1 MSRTVNRVLIA
12 VSILA
17 AATVGFGAYR
27 VMHERPAPV
36 QPAPSDAVAADP
48 DTVVAASSA
57 QVPATRPVFSLDDLD
72 GKSRSITE
80 WDGKTLVINFWATWC
95 APCRREIPMLKALS
109 AARATQDVVVIGI
122 ALDFR
127 DKVLPYAKE
136 VGINYPLL
144 IGEEDGLDAASGFG
158 LGSIGLPC
166 TVFVDAKSR
175 IVTAHLGELHADQA
189 DLIVDTILEV
199 NRGAL
204 SIEDA
209 RTRIAAGMKAPERKR
224 S

>member
-1 MSRTVNRVLIA
+1 MSRAVNSVLIA
-12 VSILA
+12 VSIIA

-27 VMHERPAPV
+27 VMHESPVASTPPPA
-36 QPAPSDAVAADP
+36 AAQEP
-48 DTVVAASSA
+48 DTSVASSA
-57 QVPATRPVFSLDDLD
+57 PVSKMRPVFSLEDAD

-109 AARATQDVVVIGI
+109 TARAAQDVVVIGI
-122 ALDFR
+122 AIDFR

-136 VGINYPLL
+136 AGINYPLL
-144 IGEEDGLDAASGFG
+144 IGEEDGLDAATAFG

-166 TVFVDAKSR
+166 TVFVDAKGR

-189 DLIVDTILEV
+189 DLIVDTILDV

-204 SIEDA
+204 SIEEA
-209 RTRIAAGMKAPERKR
+209 RTRIAAGMKAPKRKN

>member
-1 MSRTVNRVLIA
+1 MSRAVNSVLIA
-12 VSILA
+12 VSIIA

-27 VMHERPAPV
+27 VMHAKPVAPPPPA
-36 QPAPSDAVAADP
+36 AAAEEP
-48 DTVVAASSA
+48 DTSVASSA
-57 QVPATRPVFSLDDLD
+57 PVPQMRPVFSLEDAD

-95 APCRREIPMLKALS
+95 APCRREIPMLKSLS
-109 AARATQDVVVIGI
+109 AARAAQDVVVIGI
-122 ALDFR
+122 AVDFR

-136 VGINYPLL
+136 AGINYPLL
-144 IGEEDGLDAASGFG
+144 IGEEDGLDAATAFG

-166 TVFVDAKSR
+166 TVFVDAKGR

-189 DLIVDTILEV
+189 DLIVDTILDV
-199 NRGAL
+199 NRGAI
-204 SIEDA
+204 SIEAA
-209 RTRIAAGMKAPERKR
+209 RTRIAAGMKAPERKN

>member
-1 MSRTVNRVLIA
+1 MSRAVNSVLIA
-12 VSILA
+12 VSIIA

-27 VMHERPAPV
+27 VMHEKPVAPPPPA
-36 QPAPSDAVAADP
+36 AAAEEP
-48 DTVVAASSA
+48 DTSVASSA
-57 QVPATRPVFSLDDLD
+57 PVPQMRPVFSLEDAD

-109 AARATQDVVVIGI
+109 AARAAQDVVVIGI
-122 ALDFR
+122 AVDFR

-136 VGINYPLL
+136 AGINYPLL
-144 IGEEDGLDAASGFG
+144 IGEEDGLDAATAFG

-166 TVFVDAKSR
+166 TVFVDAKGR

-189 DLIVDTILEV
+189 DLIVDTILDV
-199 NRGAL
+199 NRGAI
-204 SIEDA
+204 SIEAA
-209 RTRIAAGMKAPERKR
+209 RTRIAAGMKAPERKN

>member
-1 MSRTVNRVLIA
+1 MSRAVNSVLIA
-12 VSILA
+12 ASIIA

-27 VMHERPAPV
+27 VMHEKPVAPPPA
-36 QPAPSDAVAADP
+36 AAAEEP
-48 DTVVAASSA
+48 DTSVASSA
-57 QVPATRPVFSLDDLD
+57 PVPQMRPVFSLEDAD

-109 AARATQDVVVIGI
+109 AARAAQDVVVIGI
-122 ALDFR
+122 AVDFR

-136 VGINYPLL
+136 AGINYPVL
-144 IGEEDGLDAASGFG
+144 IGEEDGLDAATAFG

-166 TVFVDAKSR
+166 TVFVDAKGR

-189 DLIVDTILEV
+189 DLIVDTILDV

-204 SIEDA
+204 SIEEA
-209 RTRIAAGMKAPERKR
+209 RTRIAAGMKAPERKN